1 MRRYTVHCGFVSRSA
16 VRRHPLWFRL
26 ALSLLVAIL
35 LGTSPLR
42 ADAAIDIPLD
52 PVDIA
57 KLSGADPSVQEAIRR
72 FRELG
77 SMNVVAQ
84 QLRAVRLD
92 PGALDKLLVQ
102 APDGSSET
110 TIRIRLFEDVEVEVV
125 GSPVRANTGTGL
137 RVWSGNVTVLRG
149 PKEIIALNIPCT
161 LAWNDRSFIGNI
173 DLPGGPVRIRT
184 LGRGLHA
191 VFRVDADGL
200 PEEHPPPLMP
210 SPAGVPVGDNA
221 GKGVNFAPVPAIP
234 STGAKIAPN
243 ASPRKDSADRFVLAV
258 AFAFTNDAAKE
269 IWADRPGNEPFDKA
283 AVAPLLRDFA
293 TTQITAANKAL
304 ANNGVRIV
312 LELKG
317 TTQRD
322 IDEEQNVSDLQKYM
336 NSLMPASSV
345 KAKGNEA
352 KGLHCWW
359 AEQQANSL
367 VLVGSFG
374 GNPGGKKTVPGF
386 CGMTSK
392 PSGVASSKQDL
403 ARMYDDPS
411 GRAGHFGYSVVK
423 KACADLHFTFLHEL
437 GHQLGADH
445 EPARASPN
453 RVTLMPGIPGGT
465 GQASAFGKVVHADN
479 PRIATV
485 EVVGTN
491 TQDRKFRVPAF
502 TASAGVVKAADPSVS
517 SWGDDGHDDATIIVA
532 LAEQLSKRTI
542 PSCPAAGP

>member
-1 MRRYTVHCGFVSRSA
+1 MRMPSL
-16 VRRHPLWFRL
+16 RHAF
-26 ALSLLVAIL
+26 ALSLLPAIL
-35 LGTSPLR
+35 LGAPPLR
-42 ADAAIDIPLD
+42 ADTSLEIPLEA
-52 PVDIA
+52 VDIA
-57 KLSGADPSVQEAIRR
+57 KLSGGDASIQEVIRR

-77 SMNVVAQ
+77 TMNTVAQ

-92 PGALDKLLVQ
+92 PRVLDKLLQQ
-102 APDGSSET
+102 APDGSNET
-110 TIRIRLFEDVEVEVV
+110 TIRIRLFEDLEVQVV
-125 GSPVRANTGTGL
+125 GRPASANTGTGL
-137 RVWSGNVTVLRG
+137 RIWSGNVTVLRG
-149 PKEIIALNIPCT
+149 PKEVALNIPCT
-161 LAWNDRSFIGNI
+161 LAWNDRSFTGNI

-184 LGRGLHA
+184 LGRDLHA

-200 PEEHPPPLMP
+200 PEEHPPVPQR
-210 SPAGVPVGDNA
+210 AGVPVGDAA
-221 GKGVNFAPVPAIP
+221 GKGVNFAPVPVIP

-243 ASPRKDSADRFVLAV
+243 AAPRKDSANRFVIGV

-283 AVAPLLRDFA
+283 AAAPLLRDFA
-293 TTQITAANKAL
+293 ATQITAANKAL

-312 LELKG
+312 LELNG

-322 IDEEQNVSDLQKYM
+322 IDEEQNITNLQKYM
-336 NSLMPASSV
+336 NSLMPAASV
-345 KAKGNEA
+345 NAKGNEA

-367 VLVGSFG
+367 ILVGSFG
-374 GNPGGKKTVPGF
+374 GNPGNKKTVPGF

-403 ARMYDDPS
+403 ASMYSDPPAQ
-411 GRAGHFGYSVVK
+411 AGHFGYSVVK

-445 EPARASPN
+445 EPAHADPN
-453 RVTLMPGIPGGT
+453 RVTLMPGVPGGT
-465 GQASAFGKVVHADN
+465 GVAFAFGKVVHADS

-485 EVVGTN
+485 EVVGTQ
-491 TQDRKFRVPAF
+491 TKDRKFRVPSF
-502 TASAGVVKAADPSVS
+502 TASAGVVKPADPSVT
-517 SWGDDGHDDATIIVA
+517 SWGDSDHDDATVIVA

-542 PSCPAAGP
+542 PKCPAGP